1 MYKEHPVFKAPEDPD
16 VKIWRYLSL
25 PKFISMIHSE
35 SIFFA
40 RADKFEDKFE
50 GSYSHANVELRPQIY
65 KDKIPESA
73 MSQLSEFSKHM
84 LRYTIINCW
93 HINENESAAMWK
105 LYCSNNEGIAVQ
117 STFNRLITSFDDDP
131 DESIFVGKVQYI
143 DYNTEW
149 LPEGN
154 ALYPFVH
161 KRKSFEH
168 ERELR
173 AVIQELPMSN
183 GHIDFSKELFDYG
196 KNLHVN
202 LDNLIENIYVAPNS
216 RRWFIEAV
224 QVTVERFNLQ
234 KEILVSDLSND
245 PVY

>member
-25 PKFISMIHSE
+25 PKFISMINSE
-35 SIFFA
+35 SLFFA

-50 GSYSHANVELRPQIY
+50 GSYSHANITLRPKVY
-65 KDKIPESA
+65 KDKIPERA
-73 MSQLSEFSKHM
+73 LTQLSEISKRV
-84 LRYTIINCW
+84 LRYMIINCW

-105 LYCSNNEGIAVQ
+105 LYCSDKEGIAIQ
-117 STFNRLITSFDDDP
+117 STYNRLITSFDDNP
-131 DESIFVGKVQYI
+131 DESIYVGKVQYI

-154 ALYPFVH
+154 AFYPFVH

-173 AVIQELPMSN
+173 AVI
-183 GHIDFSKELFDYG
+183 HSKELFDYG
-196 KNLHVN
+196 KSVHIS

-216 RRWFIEAV
+216 RRWFIEV
-224 QVTVERFNLQ
+224 VKVTVERFNLH
-234 KEILVSDLSND
+234 KEPLVSDLSKD